1 MIELGI
7 APVAAAPIEE
17 RADYS
22 DLLVDAIMRRAVS
35 GEAIVNASLGAVQVS
50 AGLIA
55 RALTSA
61 QPSGDM
67 GLLRPS
73 VLYDIGA
80 DLVRAG
86 QSVWLLRVSPSGS
99 AKLLRC
105 AETVVS
111 GGPDP
116 STWRYRLTLP
126 APSVSTS
133 VEVGAESVAHF
144 RINCQAHTPYIG
156 RSPIA
161 MAAATGSLAR
171 ALSGSLGD
179 ESAVAV
185 ARVMAVPQGA
195 GESTI
200 NGLKAAISN
209 PSQGRIALPETT
221 KGGFG
226 EGQGTAP
233 QRDWRAERIGFE
245 APTSAVELYGLLLQ
259 EVGAAAGIPWA
270 LMPGSGAAGP
280 GLREANRQFLSTT
293 VEPLGLLVAA
303 ELGRVL
309 ETPVTIRHDKLA
321 AADVVSRARALKG
334 LVDAGIPLEEAKG
347 LVGW

>member
-61 QPSGDM
+61 IPSGDM
-67 GLLRPS
+67 GLLKPAT
-73 VLYDIGA
+73 LYEIGA
-80 DLVRAG
+80 DLTRAG
-86 QSVWLLRVSPSGS
+86 ESVWLLRVSPSGS

-116 STWRYRLTLP
+116 STWRYRLTVP
-126 APSVSTS
+126 APSQQTS

-144 RINCQAHTPYIG
+144 RINCQARTPYIG
-156 RSPIA
+156 RSPLEL
-161 MAAATGSLAR
+161 AAATGQLAR

-179 ESAVAV
+179 ESGVSAVS
-185 ARVMAVPQGA
+185 RVMAITTRNV
-195 GESTI
+195 GEATTQRAQERQSRIRVDGKRLPLPETSR
-200 NGLKAAISN
+200 KAAI
-209 PSQGRIALPETT
+209 GDRA
-221 KGGFG
+221 KD
-226 EGQGTAP
+226 TAP
-233 QRDWRAERIGFE
+233 HPRLGEAERIGFA
-245 APTSAVELYGLLLQ
+245 APTAAVELYQLLLLGGGRGRWDS
-259 EVGAAAGIPWA
+259 VGVDAGQRRGRTWTARSESAIPIHDGRA
-270 LMPGSGAAGP
+270 F
-280 GLREANRQFLSTT
+280 GLAY
-293 VEPLGLLVAA
+293 LG
-303 ELGRVL
+303 
-309 ETPVTIRHDKLA
+309 
-321 AADVVSRARALKG
+321 RARARS
-334 LVDAGIPLEEAKG
+334 
-347 LVGW
+347 

>member
-7 APVAAAPIEE
+7 APVAAAPIED

-126 APSVSTS
+126 APSVNKRRSRSVRSRSRTS
-133 VEVGAESVAHF
+133 GLIVKRAHL
-144 RINCQAHTPYIG
+144 I
-156 RSPIA
+156 
-161 MAAATGSLAR
+161 
-171 ALSGSLGD
+171 
-179 ESAVAV
+179 
-185 ARVMAVPQGA
+185 
-195 GESTI
+195 
-200 NGLKAAISN
+200 
-209 PSQGRIALPETT
+209 
-221 KGGFG
+221 
-226 EGQGTAP
+226 
-233 QRDWRAERIGFE
+233 
-245 APTSAVELYGLLLQ
+245 
-259 EVGAAAGIPWA
+259 
-270 LMPGSGAAGP
+270 
-280 GLREANRQFLSTT
+280 
-293 VEPLGLLVAA
+293 
-303 ELGRVL
+303 
-309 ETPVTIRHDKLA
+309 
-321 AADVVSRARALKG
+321 
-334 LVDAGIPLEEAKG
+334 
-347 LVGW
+347 